1 MKIKDI
7 VVATVKAPLIVPFKT
22 ALRTVQSIENIAVYV
37 HSEHGQIGIGEAA
50 PTAVITGETLGSI
63 RDAIEHYIKPA
74 IVGMDIQEI
83 ALVMERMDNSIYQN
97 TSAKAAVDMA
107 LYDLLAQLH
116 KTPLYKLLGGYRK
129 ALTTDITISVNS
141 VAHMIKDSLSA
152 VERGFQ
158 ILKVKVGKDPATDI
172 QRVMAIRD
180 AVGKAVTLRVDA
192 NQGWTPKEA
201 VRIIRALED
210 ADSNIELVEQ
220 PVHYA
225 DLTGMQYVTANT
237 LTNILADESVFSAKD
252 ALTIIERRAADFI
265 NIKLM
270 KTGGIFHAQKICHI
284 AEAHGIACMMGC
296 MLETKIS
303 VSAAAHFAASQK
315 NITMI
320 DLDGPSLCL
329 KDPIA
334 GGPIFNNDR
343 ITMTD
348 ANGIGF
354 SR

>member
-7 VVATVKAPLIVPFKT
+7 VVATVEAPLIVPFKT
-22 ALRTVQSIENIAVYV
+22 ALRTVRSIENIAVYV

-63 RDAIEHYIKPA
+63 RDAIEHYIKLT
-74 IVGMDIQEI
+74 IVGMDLQEI
-83 ALVMERMDNSIYQN
+83 AVVMERMDNSIYQN

-107 LYDLLAQLH
+107 LYDLLAQHH

-141 VAHMIKDSLSA
+141 VADMIKDSLSA

-158 ILKVKVGKDPATDI
+158 ILKVKVGKDPATDV
-172 QRVMAIRD
+172 QRVTAIRD
-180 AVGKAVTLRVDA
+180 AVGKAITLRVDA

-210 ADSNIELVEQ
+210 ANSNIELVEQ

>member
-7 VVATVKAPLIVPFKT
+7 VVATVEAPLIVPFKT
-22 ALRTVQSIENIAVYV
+22 ALRTVRSIENIAVYV

-63 RDAIEHYIKPA
+63 RDAIEHYIKPT
-74 IVGMDIQEI
+74 IVGMDLQEI
-83 ALVMERMDNSIYQN
+83 AVVMERMDNSIYQN

-107 LYDLLAQLH
+107 LYDLLAQH
-116 KTPLYKLLGGYRK
+116 YKTPLYKLLGGYRK

-141 VAHMIKDSLSA
+141 VADMIKDSLSA

-158 ILKVKVGKDPATDI
+158 ILKVKVGKDPATDV
-172 QRVMAIRD
+172 QRVTAIRD
-180 AVGKAVTLRVDA
+180 AVGKAITLRVDA

-210 ADSNIELVEQ
+210 ANSNIELVEQ

>member
-1 MKIKDI
+1 
-7 VVATVKAPLIVPFKT
+7 
-22 ALRTVQSIENIAVYV
+22 
-37 HSEHGQIGIGEAA
+37 
-50 PTAVITGETLGSI
+50 
-63 RDAIEHYIKPA
+63 
-74 IVGMDIQEI
+74 MDLQEI
-83 ALVMERMDNSIYQN
+83 AVVMERMDNSIYQN

-107 LYDLLAQLH
+107 LYDLLAQH
-116 KTPLYKLLGGYRK
+116 YKTPLYKLLGGYRK

-141 VAHMIKDSLSA
+141 VADMIKDSLSA

-158 ILKVKVGKDPATDI
+158 ILKVKVGKDPATDV
-172 QRVMAIRD
+172 QRVTAIRD
-180 AVGKAVTLRVDA
+180 AVGKAITLRVDA

-210 ADSNIELVEQ
+210 ANSNIELVEQ

-329 KDPIA
+329 KDSIA

>member
-1 MKIKDI
+1 M
-7 VVATVKAPLIVPFKT
+7 VPFKT
-22 ALRTVQSIENIAVYV
+22 ALRTVRSIENIAVYV

-63 RDAIEHYIKPA
+63 KEAIKHYIKPA
-74 IVGMDIQEI
+74 IVGMDLQEI
-83 ALVMERMDNSIYQN
+83 AVVMERMDNSIYQN

-107 LYDLLAQLH
+107 LYDLLAQHH

-141 VAHMIKDSLSA
+141 VADMIKDSLSA

-158 ILKVKVGKDPATDI
+158 ILKVKVGKDPATDV
-172 QRVMAIRD
+172 QRVTAIRD
-180 AVGKAVTLRVDA
+180 AVGKAITLRVDA

-210 ADSNIELVEQ
+210 ANSNIELVEQ